1 MVQHESAGINNS
13 TYMSNG
19 KELNPIDE
27 RKEVIANTLTK
38 KNMFALDFV
47 IK

>member
-1 MVQHESAGINNS
+1 MVQQESANINNS
-13 TYMSNG
+13 IYVSNG

-27 RKEVIANTLTK
+27 RKEVIANALTK
-38 KNMFALDFV
+38 KNLFALDFV